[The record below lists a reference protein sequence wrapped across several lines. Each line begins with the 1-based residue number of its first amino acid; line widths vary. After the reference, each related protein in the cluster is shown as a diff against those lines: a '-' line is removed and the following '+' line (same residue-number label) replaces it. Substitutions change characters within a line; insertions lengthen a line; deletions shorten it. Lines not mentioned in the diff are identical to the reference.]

1 MNGRCEDES
10 YISNKYNP
18 AEKSVN
24 RRKQF
29 AFSGVYL
36 YHRSHTAQDHG
47 GIMQCINPGSISQ
60 VMITNDANNQAY
72 HYNPRSNQQ
81 VFKHPLV
88 KDPAAGQ
95 GLFFMLVHDNAIGSI
110 KCTETVS
117 SKTADQKVH
126 DV

>member
-1 MNGRCEDES
+1 
-10 YISNKYNP
+10 
-18 AEKSVN
+18 
-24 RRKQF
+24 
-29 AFSGVYL
+29 
-36 YHRSHTAQDHG
+36 
-47 GIMQCINPGSISQ
+47 
-60 VMITNDANNQAY
+60 
-72 HYNPRSNQQ
+72 
-81 VFKHPLV
+81 LV